1 MHYIRTGRF
10 YTRLKLLLSW
20 EGGNEKQKTA
30 GKIRLNSFSCR
41 RGYIETTARICYDV
55 LLPKVLLLAVG
66 AAVEKTRVWVEK
78 GGRCGSND
86 RSV

>member
-41 RGYIETTARICYDV
+41 RELKQRREYVMTYHYRTV
-55 LLPKVLLLAVG
+55 VG
-66 AAVEKTRVWVEK
+66 SRNGGREDTMGVRVWVDK
-78 GGRCGSND
+78 GGRCGSSD
-86 RSV
+86 